1 MTDLHMHVLPG
12 MDDGSRDTGTS
23 IAMLERSAAYG
34 VDTVAATPHFYAQDN
49 DISRYLA
56 RRGTA
61 CERLLEA
68 AGGREDLPAL
78 RLGAEVLYF
87 SGMSAVDSLDR
98 LCLEGTKLLL
108 LEMPFA
114 PWTDRMLREVEILQR
129 GGIQVVAAH
138 VERYMLM
145 QPRRTMEAFLD
156 LGVLVQ
162 CNGAF
167 FLSRRTARRALG
179 MFRRGEIHFLGSDAH
194 NMRARPPELGKALDC
209 IEKKLGR
216 DALARLEANERLYLG
231 TDLGRKGPV

>member
-12 MDDGSRDTGTS
+12 MDDGSRDVGTS
-23 IAMLERSAAYG
+23 IAMLERSGAYG
-34 VDTVAATPHFYAQDN
+34 VDTVAATSHFYAQEN
-49 DISRYLA
+49 DISRFLV
-56 RRGTA
+56 RRQAA

-68 AGGREDLPAL
+68 MDGREDLPTL

-87 SGMSAVDSLDR
+87 SGMSAVDTLDR

-108 LEMPFA
+108 LEMPFS
-114 PWTDRMLREVEILQR
+114 PWTDRTLREVELLQR
-129 GGIQVVAAH
+129 GGIQVAAAH
-138 VERYMLM
+138 VERYLRI

-162 CNGAF
+162 CNGSF
-167 FLSRRTARRALG
+167 FLSRRTAHRALG
-179 MFRRGEIHFLGSDAH
+179 MLQQGRIHFLGSDAH
-194 NMRARPPELGKALDC
+194 DMRTRPPALGKALER

-231 TDLGRKGPV
+231 PRT